1 MRPISHTLHLQ
12 NLVTIA
18 SSEAETGCQHPR
30 RVDTAGYCQK
40 RALSPPAVAQRPLS
54 GASPGRSCAM
64 LKLLAKLLGEG
75 MVFFESGKAAKDIRI
90 THEAANWGQW
100 LELSKLFKHV
110 DGETAWMVTVAY
122 GSGALYAIAIIL
134 IIISMYL
141 IINVRRWRRARIFV
155 SYQHQFEGIATGI
168 AAKLKAKQLNPIKLP
183 FLDDPEHNSLLDA
196 VKEGVSRS
204 DIVVCI
210 PGEKS
215 SFVENEVSMAF
226 ALEKPLIFV
235 ATNEYLG
242 RIPNSAKRGYPI
254 INLNSLDEGGWDSF
268 CSFCLYVS
276 GYNMSLIHMCL
287 CILGRYLRILGV
299 FVFVYIAMF
308 AAVVLWADRATVGRN
323 FGLIE
328 NAIIISMVLL
338 FVVPYLAFTIGRMTV
353 AENLRRIIGRQS
365 FDLDI
370 APATLTYNLRK
381 ADVADILFKGD
392 LVADHE
398 NKKAAAF
405 AADKSVALP
414 LETSNED
421 VKAAI
426 SGAMSGALA
435 GDASSQARWGQFLY
449 SGQGCPVDKAEAA
462 IWFRKAADQG
472 IAEAQYSL
480 GLLYER
486 GDGVEQNNTR
496 AAHWYLLAATQGHAL
511 AQNALAELY
520 HEGRGVAQD
529 YAAALRWYESA
540 ADQGVASAAYNAGY
554 LYFQGLHVKRDR
566 DKARSLFEAAAS
578 SSFALAK
585 YALGLIHE
593 NGLGVKKDRGK
604 AKSFYEAAAADG
616 DIDAQ
621 KAVARLSRRWI
632 WQFWARAPATAA
644 A

>member
-1 MRPISHTLHLQ
+1 M
-12 NLVTIA
+12 
-18 SSEAETGCQHPR
+18 
-30 RVDTAGYCQK
+30 
-40 RALSPPAVAQRPLS
+40 
-54 GASPGRSCAM
+54 
-64 LKLLAKLLGEG
+64 
-75 MVFFESGKAAKDIRI
+75 
-90 THEAANWGQW
+90 
-100 LELSKLFKHV
+100 
-110 DGETAWMVTVAY
+110 
-122 GSGALYAIAIIL
+122 
-134 IIISMYL
+134 
-141 IINVRRWRRARIFV
+141 
-155 SYQHQFEGIATGI
+155 
-168 AAKLKAKQLNPIKLP
+168 
-183 FLDDPEHNSLLDA
+183 
-196 VKEGVSRS
+196 
-204 DIVVCI
+204 
-210 PGEKS
+210 
-215 SFVENEVSMAF
+215 
-226 ALEKPLIFV
+226 
-235 ATNEYLG
+235 
-242 RIPNSAKRGYPI
+242 
-254 INLNSLDEGGWDSF
+254 
-268 CSFCLYVS
+268 
-276 GYNMSLIHMCL
+276 
-287 CILGRYLRILGV
+287 GRYFRILGI
-299 FVFVYIAMF
+299 FIFVYMAMF
-308 AAVVLWADRATVGRN
+308 AAVVLLADKATVSRN

-392 LVADHE
+392 VIADHD
-398 NKKAAAF
+398 KKKPVAF

-414 LETSNED
+414 LETGNED
-421 VKAAI
+421 VKGAM

-449 SGQGCPVDKAEAA
+449 SGRGCAVDKAEAA
-462 IWFRKAADQG
+462 VWFRKAADQG

-529 YAAALRWYESA
+529 YAAALKWYESA

-593 NGLGVKKDRGK
+593 NGLGVKKDKCK
-604 AKSFYEAAAADG
+604 AKSFYEAAAAAG
-616 DIDAQ
+616 DTDAQ
-621 KAVARLSRRWI
+621 KAVARLSRRI
-632 WQFWARAPATAA
+632 WQFWAPAPAKEAA